1 MKALSAPQKF
11 VQRLILAKLQQNID
25 IFCILKEMLETNNV
39 VVMQTSMNLNFGHKL
54 LFCP

>member
-1 MKALSAPQKF
+1 MKALSAAQKF
-11 VQRLILAKLQQNID
+11 VQRLILAKLQQNVD
-25 IFCILKEMLETNNV
+25 IFCILKEMLESNNV